1 MMQSAVM
8 LQISFTEKM
17 MNYPTLTTMILLST
31 LTACGGSGGGSNNY
45 DSSKR
50 YYGEFPYDYPKFQD
64 ALDNADLIQNET
76 TIKTASGYS
85 GFSNNG
91 FNIDETS
98 YALTFKAEGE
108 NNHSKLRFINNFLT
122 NDLNHHRL
130 TATLLPAQASDS
142 ETESITEQQMT
153 FLEVGNNDGYAPL
166 IRITWDGEQRG
177 EHSNS
182 YWAIVNTGFC
192 SIDDSFNKPSECYD
206 YYYLTDFD
214 ALNAT
219 KFEIVI
225 EDNELAIKVNE
236 SKLHLLNIS
245 NWANVDSYFTAGITN
260 QSSNT
265 ESVVHYESLTY
276 NTNLPLIDLNN
287 NVAPADNFDL
297 LGWYLSVPDA
307 RSSDGNA
314 TSISAKTLD
323 AGYEHSSYFYTGA
336 DGGMVFICPIDGA
349 KTSTNTSYTRTE
361 LRSMLS
367 RGANTST
374 KSMGNNWVFSSAPAS
389 AQNEAAGIDGILEA
403 TLAVNNVTKSGDS
416 DQVGRVIIGQIHAN
430 DDEPIR
436 VYYRKLPNNSKG
448 SIYFAHE
455 PRNSGE
461 KWINVIGSKGDNAS
475 NPTDGIALGEKFYY
489 KIKVQGNLLS
499 LTIKRDYKDDII
511 QTWDMSG
518 SGFDDEDQYM
528 YFKAG
533 VYNQNKSGAGND
545 FVKATFYYL
554 DNQHVGYNKK

>member
-1 MMQSAVM
+1 MKYNLPA
-8 LQISFTEKM
+8 
-17 MNYPTLTTMILLST
+17 LLLFS

-45 DSSKR
+45 DSSKL

-64 ALDNADLIQNET
+64 ALDSADLIQNDV
-76 TIKTASGYS
+76 IIQTATNYS
-85 GFSNNG
+85 GFSNNS

-98 YALTFKAEGE
+98 YGLTFKAEGE
-108 NNHSKLRFINNFLT
+108 NSHSKLRFINHFLT

-130 TATLLPAQASDS
+130 TATLLPS
-142 ETESITEQQMT
+142 EPSSSVVESVSGQQMSL
-153 FLEVGNNDGYAPL
+153 LEVSNNDGYAPL

-192 SIDDSFNKPSECYD
+192 SHDDSLSDPTACYD
-206 YYYLTDFD
+206 YYYLTDYD
-214 ALNAT
+214 ALTAT

-225 EDNELAIKVNE
+225 EDNELAIKVNQAE
-236 SKLHLLNIS
+236 VHLLDIS
-245 NWANVDSYFTAGITN
+245 NWADIESYFIAGITN
-260 QSSNT
+260 QYSNG
-265 ESVVHYESLTY
+265 ESTVHYDSLTY
-276 NTNLPLIDLNN
+276 NNNLPEFELNN
-287 NVAPADNFDL
+287 NFAPADNFDL

-323 AGYEHSSYFYTGA
+323 TGYEHSSYFYTGA

-367 RGANTST
+367 RGSNTST
-374 KSMGNNWVFSSAPAS
+374 KDMENNWVFSSAPDS
-389 AQNEAAGIDGILEA
+389 AQNAAAGVDGTLEA
-403 TLAVNNVTKSGDS
+403 TLAVNYVTRSGDS
-416 DQVGRVIIGQIHAN
+416 DQIGRVIIGQIHAN

-455 PRNSGE
+455 PRSSTE
-461 KWINVIGSKGDNAS
+461 KWINVIGSKDDNAADPS
-475 NPTDGIALGEKFYY
+475 DGIALGEKFYY
-489 KIKVQGNLLS
+489 KIKVQGNLLT
-499 LTIKRDYKDDII
+499 LTIKRNYKDDII
-511 QTWDMSG
+511 QTWDMSS

-533 VYNQNKSGAGND
+533 VYNQNKSGAGSD
-545 FVKATFYYL
+545 FVQATFYYL